1 MKLLGI
7 SPLFQDILYDKG
19 VLQGKVIRPMRIVNP
34 DQDEYSGLVQVGGDG
49 KYGTGK

>member
-49 KYGTGK
+49 K